1 MLERLH
7 RLISHSV
14 RRWLAVAIA
23 ILGFGGLVLWR
34 EELFTVSR
42 GTLDPAALDI
52 RPIEARTPAAFDA
65 VLPMVP
71 IGMLH
76 LQPSGGVQV
85 IHFWAPWMRHATAQ
99 AVALDSLRK
108 GLPPGDVRFAVVCF
122 DPFPSVSRFLRR
134 NRLSLPLVL
143 DHHHALGRDLP
154 CPSIPYT
161 YVIDSAGRTAAV
173 IEGEIDWL
181 APATREALLE
191 LVHERDARRDTARV
205 AISPI

>member
-1 MLERLH
+1 L
-7 RLISHSV
+7 
-14 RRWLAVAIA
+14 RRWLGVAIA
-23 ILGFGGLVLWR
+23 VLGLGGLLLWR
-34 EELFTVSR
+34 AELFTVSR
-42 GTLDPAALDI
+42 STDEPVALII
-52 RPIEARTPAAFDA
+52 RPITDRTPAAFDA

-76 LQPSGGVQV
+76 LKPNDGVQV
-85 IHFWAPWMRHATAQ
+85 IHFWAPWMRHATSQ

-143 DHHHALGRDLP
+143 DHHHALSRDLP

-161 YVIDSAGRTAAV
+161 YVIDSAGRIAAV

-181 APATREALLE
+181 APATRAALMA
-191 LVHERDARRDTARV
+191 LVHESEAGRDTAEARI
-205 AISPI
+205 API

>member
-1 MLERLH
+1 M
-7 RLISHSV
+7 
-14 RRWLAVAIA
+14 RRWLGVAIA
-23 ILGFGGLVLWR
+23 VLGLGGLVLWR
-34 EELFTVSR
+34 AELFTVSR
-42 GTLDPAALDI
+42 STHEPAALI
-52 RPIEARTPAAFDA
+52 LRPIEQRTPAVFDA

-76 LQPSGGVQV
+76 LHPNNGVQV
-85 IHFWAPWMRHATAQ
+85 IHFWAPWMRHATSQ

-181 APATREALLE
+181 APTTREALLA
-191 LVHERDARRDTARV
+191 LVHERDARRDTAH
-205 AISPI
+205 AGITPI

>member
-1 MLERLH
+1 M
-7 RLISHSV
+7 
-14 RRWLAVAIA
+14 RRWLGIAIA
-23 ILGFGGLVLWR
+23 VLGLGGLLLWR
-34 EELFTVSR
+34 AELFTVSR
-42 GTLDPAALDI
+42 STHVPTALIVRSIAD
-52 RPIEARTPAAFDA
+52 RTPASFDA

-76 LQPSGGVQV
+76 LKPTEGVQV

-99 AVALDSLRK
+99 AVALDSLRR

-143 DHHHALGRDLP
+143 DHHHALSRDLP

-181 APATREALLE
+181 APATRAALLQ
-191 LVHERDARRDTARV
+191 LVHEPAPPPDSSAA
-205 AISPI
+205 AIPTI